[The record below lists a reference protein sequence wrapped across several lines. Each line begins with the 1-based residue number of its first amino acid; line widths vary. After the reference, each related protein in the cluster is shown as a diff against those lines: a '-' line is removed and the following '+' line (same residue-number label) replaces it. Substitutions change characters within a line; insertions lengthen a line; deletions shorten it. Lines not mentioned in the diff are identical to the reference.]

1 MSDFIDS
8 GEISIQALRSYIESH
23 IGTGNISDEKLKTL
37 FETMNTAGFS
47 LPLGDF
53 NAPHALSESYSAY
66 PPADSAGIR
75 YGSSSYMCWF
85 DRQGF
90 QFVYEDGEL
99 QDLGD
104 IQENKLPISE
114 SQWHETFY
122 TSEDEIPEGKNIG
135 DLKGVGGFQAKSTIL
150 GQAYNTNYLPQGMF
164 WKSDSADRWDRQQ
177 NTVLSDV
184 ETHFGT
190 TDVIVDRNISTSFRT
205 KPGEKYFLVFYIN
218 TITYDANEIFEIKI
232 GTLPD
237 TSDLYY
243 DSFSV
248 SDVVDDQIY
257 DGSLESDFTA
267 SSRTT
272 YITFKM
278 SDPNVG
284 SFAIGDINIFSV
296 SEVKD
301 AELLGS
307 FVQVDVSVYQPDIVN
322 KTNNDPRQRIPLP
335 RSNRTD
341 GNAYAYSD
349 FATVAKNEIPYLD
362 QDIQDFL
369 LKIGLSYYFFDD
381 TGAYTGLTTENE
393 WSSNGLQEYYRKGY
407 EGFRKFSCMG
417 RLLDIEGFYPFVGT
431 KYGIVNTQEASIL
444 FSGELVLPLVVSQSM
459 NGFYEPAP
467 VYNIEIKAVQGCNA
481 GIVASSD
488 MRSNGYQSGQN
499 NFDIV
504 KFDWESDTEEIL
516 FSAETRSQ
524 IESAWKNTYL
534 PIHNRQ
540 NSFTNNITR
549 GGSAILPVDWSH
561 TLVAGKNSTGELLIY
576 NRIVL
581 ESQYLFSHIS
591 SSAADGPETQDL
603 SLRENMP
610 YSNMIKASNFNDG
623 VMYVQHPTNFVGW
636 AGAIGVTLEIDSA
649 QSALIIYSL
658 YTFTNDVFVTDFNAG
673 MYCDLVTD
681 FDNSFYSFYMDVI
694 RRSHD
699 NPIVNGAYYVERV
712 RVEFQKLLDDG
723 SWQTVD
729 LAGTNGNNYYE
740 VSFAGRGETN
750 NNKNFKF
757 DVVLPTNA
765 VIRILVTHNA
775 PNWSS
780 VVQSGYREYQP
791 GDTWNIKVDNIQL
804 YGARQ
809 IERFHYGMPIPE
821 YGLSGHSIQ
830 PYYFLPTTSEA
841 QSQINLSINKYS
853 QIIQNNFS
861 QNVLFIPRVSE
872 IGGTLAS
879 AGPARNWSLSGI
891 LHSGT
896 TSIINNNAWQTSGT
910 ASVSYSGNQLTISKT
925 NGTQG
930 YAYIKLSNL
939 KQGKI
944 CRLKFLS
951 HSGANCEV
959 EIRRNVD
966 LDAASEDELAEYG
979 FNTKGYPGF
988 QDDPFA
994 SGDFEAF
1001 FVVNYPESNA
1011 LEVRIYPTDS
1021 GSTVIAGLELDLYN
1035 TYIRTNS
1042 MVVNVDTVDLHLGL
1056 DAINDDKSSAYYIML
1071 HELIHGAGLVGYFW
1085 NYYGYRATDSYPSQY
1100 NGPNALQQY
1109 QNIATEKI
1117 NQLGLNINNFDISS
1131 LPLQGSSTHF
1141 AEYAKLSNGKIQP
1154 TFGNE
1159 LMTPYYDLGRGIL
1172 SKVTIG
1178 MLEDLG
1184 YNVDYS
1190 IAESPLLLDFSTDT
1204 SISSDPS
1211 SSLYDQIILKDSR
1224 RKTRRCNC
1232 GEH

>member
-23 IGTGNISDEKLKTL
+23 IGSNNISDEKLKTL

-75 YGSSSYMCWF
+75 FGSTSYMCWF
-85 DRQGF
+85 NREGHEII
-90 QFVYEDGEL
+90 YEDGL
-99 QDLGD
+99 IDDVGD
-104 IQENKLPISE
+104 RKENKLPISE
-114 SQWHETFY
+114 ITLTEHFY
-122 TSEDEIPEGKNIG
+122 TSEDEIPSGKNIG
-135 DLKGVGGFQAKSTIL
+135 DLKSVSGFNGKSTIL
-150 GQAYNTNYLPQGMF
+150 GQAYITNYLPQGMF

-177 NTVLSDV
+177 YIVLPDT

-190 TDVIVDRNISTSFRT
+190 TDVVVDRNISTSFRT

-243 DSFSV
+243 DTFNA
-248 SDVVDDQIY
+248 SDAVDDTIY
-257 DGSLESDFTA
+257 DSSAESDFTA

-278 SDPNVG
+278 SGSNLG

-301 AELLGS
+301 AELFRS

-322 KTNNDPRQRIPLP
+322 KTSTDQRQRIPLP
-335 RSNRTD
+335 RSNRID

-349 FATVAKNEIPYLD
+349 YLTVAEDELPYLD

-369 LKIGLSYYFFDD
+369 LEVGYNYYFFDD
-381 TGAYTGLTTENE
+381 AGWLGLTTENT
-393 WSSNGLQEYYRKGY
+393 WNANGLQEYYRKGY
-407 EGFRKFSCMG
+407 QGFRKFSCMV
-417 RLLDIEGFYPFVGT
+417 RLSELEGFSPFLAT
-431 KYGIVNTQEASIL
+431 KYGIVNTREGSIL
-444 FSGELVLPLVVSQSM
+444 FSGELILPLVVDQPM
-459 NGFYEPAP
+459 PPYEVAP
-467 VYNIEIKAVQGCNA
+467 IYNIEIKSIQGCNA
-481 GIVASSD
+481 GIVSSSD
-488 MRSNGYQSGQN
+488 MRANGYQSGQN

-504 KFDWESDTEEIL
+504 KFDFESNTEQIL

-534 PIHNRQ
+534 PIYNRK
-540 NSFTNNITR
+540 NSFTSNITR
-549 GGSAILPVDWSH
+549 GGSALLPVDWSH
-561 TLVAGKNSTGELLIY
+561 TVVASKNYTSPIVY
-576 NRIVL
+576 FNRVIL
-581 ESQYLFSHIS
+581 ESQYLFSNIS
-591 SSAADGPETQDL
+591 ASLANGPETQDL
-603 SLRENMP
+603 SLKQNMP
-610 YSNMIKASNFNDG
+610 KSNMIKASNFNDG
-623 VMYVQHPTNFVGW
+623 IIYVLHPTNFQGW
-636 AGAIGVTLEIDSA
+636 SGATSAPLEIDSA
-649 QSALIIYSL
+649 QSALIIYSK
-658 YTFTNDVFVTDFNAG
+658 YTFTNDVFITSFNAG
-673 MYCDLVTD
+673 MYCYLLTD

-694 RRSHD
+694 RRSD
-699 NPIVNGAYYVERV
+699 LTNPIVNGAYYETKV
-712 RVEFQKLLDDG
+712 RVQFEQELDDG
-723 SWQTVD
+723 SWQPVD
-729 LAGTNGNNYYE
+729 LPETNGNNYYE
-740 VSFAGRGETN
+740 ISFAGRGETN

-757 DVVLPTNA
+757 DVFFPTNT
-765 VIRILVTHNA
+765 VIRVIITHNQ
-775 PNWSS
+775 PNWGTTS
-780 VVQSGYREYQP
+780 QSGYRQYQA
-791 GDTWNIKVDNIQL
+791 GDIWNIKVDNIQL
-804 YGARQ
+804 YGTSQ

-830 PYYFLPTTSEA
+830 PYYFVPVTNEA
-841 QSQINLSINKYS
+841 KSQINLSINKYS
-853 QIIQNNFS
+853 QILQNNFS
-861 QNVLFIPRVSE
+861 QNALFVPRESA

-879 AGPARNWSLSGI
+879 AGPAINWSLSGI
-891 LHSGT
+891 VHSGA
-896 TSIINNNAWQTSGT
+896 TSIIDHNAWQTSGT

-930 YAYIKLSNL
+930 YVYIKLSNL
-939 KQGKI
+939 KQGKT

-951 HSGANCEV
+951 YSGSNFEV

-966 LDAASEDELAEYG
+966 LDPASEDELSDYG

-988 QDDPFA
+988 QDNPFA
-994 SGDFEAF
+994 SGNFESF
-1001 FVVNYPESNA
+1001 FTVNYPESNA
-1011 LEVRIYPTDS
+1011 LEIRIYPTDS
-1021 GSTVIAGLELDLYN
+1021 GSTVITGLEVDLFN
-1035 TYIRTNS
+1035 TYIRSNS
-1042 MVVNVDTVDLHLGL
+1042 IVVNVDTVDLHLNL

-1085 NYYGYRATDSYPSQY
+1085 NYYGYRATNSYPSQY

-1117 NQLGLNINNFDISS
+1117 NQLSLNINDFDISS
-1131 LPLQGSSTHF
+1131 LPIQGSSTHF

-1154 TFGNE
+1154 TFKNE

-1184 YNVDYS
+1184 YDVDYS
-1190 IAESPLLLDFSTDT
+1190 VAESSLLLEFSTDT
-1204 SISSDPS
+1204 SISSDS
-1211 SSLYDQIILKDSR
+1211 SSGSYDQIILKDSR
-1224 RKTRRCNC
+1224 RKIRRCDC